1 MNAQKGFT
9 LIELMIVVA
18 IIGILATIAIPAYQN
33 YIARAQVTDALSL
46 ASGLKVPTVEVMS
59 QKATCPSNGSEV
71 SEGIA
76 VATDI
81 SSKYI
86 TSVTVAQ
93 KTAAADGKA
102 PVCTITALFNSS
114 NVSSGLKGKELIL
127 TSVEKGGSTDWTCT
141 STGTNKIE
149 QKYLPSSCTAS

>member
-102 PVCTITALFNSS
+102 PVCTSTALFNSS